1 MSPVEFCLKR
11 PVSVMVG
18 VIMVLMF
25 GILGLT
31 SLPIQLTPDV
41 SLPELTIRTNWP
53 GSTAY
58 EIEREIIEPQ
68 EDVLKGLR
76 YLVKME
82 SESVNNQGRIIL
94 TFSLDA
100 KLEDI
105 MLRTSNKLNEVSKYP
120 ENVENPI
127 ITASGANAS
136 PVIWT
141 IFKTLP
147 ENKRN
152 INTYRTYFDDH
163 ISQSLERVAG
173 VAELYIVGGTEDELQ
188 VMTDPY
194 ALAAQGLTLS
204 RVTERLR
211 GENVNISGGDIS
223 TEKRKYL
230 VRTLGEYREPADIT
244 KVILRSEDDRVVT
257 VGDVAEV
264 KLGYKKLEAAIFHNG
279 QKAIAV
285 GIKKEAGANVL
296 EMTRRVRQ
304 EVDRLNDGI
313 LKENGL
319 FLDWVYDQTPYIDS
333 AIGLVKQ
340 NIWIGGALAII
351 VLLIFLRSLSATL
364 VVAAAI
370 PVSVIGTFLF
380 LLLGH
385 RNLNVISLAGM
396 SFAVGMVV
404 DNAIVVMENIDRHRK
419 MGKEPYL
426 AARDGCAEVWGAVLA
441 STITTLAVFLPV
453 IFIKEEAG
461 QLFKDL
467 AIAICG
473 SIALSLVVSVTFI
486 PTLSKLLFSFRERKK
501 RPQKSN
507 SSTGPEPQRKSRK
520 DPLNSF
526 GGFFVKSISGLVGWF
541 TQRWYRRL
549 SVVTLLGGGA
559 LLIAWLLWP
568 KMEYLPMGNRNLIL
582 SILIPP
588 PGYSDAE
595 RAAVGTEIGR
605 QLKPYM
611 EKEIDG
617 VDRVKT
623 YFYVGRGQMLFVG
636 AKSADPERV
645 RSIIPP
651 MQKIIASIPGMY
663 GITMQRGIFE
673 KGLGKGRTIEVD
685 ISGPELGRLTTAGG
699 ALFGMIRKTLPGTQ
713 IRPVPSLELTSP
725 EVTILPRRDR
735 SAALGVDARELGL
748 MVDVFLDG
756 RKIDDFK
763 APGRNQIDLTL
774 MGRKDTITSPDQIID
789 LPMVTADGRQVPLST
804 LATFVETSGPTQIN
818 HLERQRN
825 ITLQVTPPESVPLE
839 EAMDI
844 LSGKLLPQLKNMG
857 LSGNGVEI
865 SLSGTADKLTQTRLA
880 LQKNFI
886 LALIITFLLMAALF
900 ESFFYPLIIMVSVPP
915 AAAGGF
921 IGLALVNRFIAPQAL
936 DILTMLGFIILIGLV
951 VNNAILIVHQT
962 LNFKRAGMAAKE
974 ALKASVESRIRPI
987 FMSSLTSVLGML
999 PLVLFPG
1006 AGSELYRGLGSVVL
1020 GGLALSTVFTIFMV
1034 PALLS
1039 FFIKDEKRE
1048 QSSVVSGQSSVEGA
1062 SGVKK
1067 L

>member
-41 SLPELTIRTNWP
+41 SLPELTIRTTWP
-53 GSTAY
+53 GATAY

-76 YLVKME
+76 YLTKME

-120 ENVENPI
+120 ENVEKPI

-147 ENKRN
+147 ENQRD

-163 ISQSLERVAG
+163 VSQLLERVPG

-194 ALAAQGLTLS
+194 TLAAQGLTLS
-204 RVTERLR
+204 LVTERLR
-211 GENVNISGGDIS
+211 GENVNISGGDVS

-230 VRTLGEYREPADIT
+230 VRTLGEYRNPADVT

-296 EMTRRVRQ
+296 EMTRRVRLQ
-304 EVDRLNDGI
+304 VNQLNDGI
-313 LKENGL
+313 LKNNGL

-340 NIWIGGALAII
+340 NIWIGGTLAII

-419 MGKEPYL
+419 MGKAPFD
-426 AARDGCAEVWGAVLA
+426 AARDGCTEVWGAVLA

-486 PTLSKLLFSFRERKK
+486 PTLSKLLFGLRERKK
-501 RPQKSN
+501 RPQK
-507 SSTGPEPQRKSRK
+507 TKSIQNR
-520 DPLNSF
+520 DPLNAF
-526 GGFFVKSISGLVGWF
+526 GRIFTSSISSLVDWF

-559 LLIAWLLWP
+559 LLVAWMLWP

-605 QLKPYM
+605 QLKPHM

-685 ISGPELGRLTTAGG
+685 ISGPELSRLTTAGG
-699 ALFGMIRKTLPGTQ
+699 ALFGMIRKTMPGTQ

-774 MGRKDTITSPDQIID
+774 MGRDGSITSPDQIID
-789 LPMVTADGRQVPLST
+789 LPMVTSDGRQVPLSS

-818 HLERQRN
+818 HLERRRN
-825 ITLQVTPPESVPLE
+825 ITLQVTPPETVPLE

-844 LSGKLLPQLKNMG
+844 LSQKLLPQLKKMG
-857 LSGNGVEI
+857 LAGNGVEI

-880 LQKNFI
+880 LQRNFI
-886 LALIITFLLMAALF
+886 LALIITYLLMAALF

-936 DILTMLGFIILIGLV
+936 DILTMLGFIILIGVV

-987 FMSSLTSVLGML
+987 FMSSLTSILGML

-1034 PALLS
+1034 PALLA
-1039 FFIKDEKRE
+1039 FFIKD
-1048 QSSVVSGQSSVEGA
+1048 
-1062 SGVKK
+1062 
-1067 L
+1067 

>member
-41 SLPELTIRTNWP
+41 SLPELTIKTNWP

-76 YLVKME
+76 HLTKME

-120 ENVENPI
+120 ENVEKPI

-163 ISQSLERVAG
+163 ISQALERVPG

-194 ALAAQGLTLS
+194 ALAAQNLTLS

-211 GENVNISGGDIS
+211 SENVNISGGDLS

-230 VRTLGEYREPADIT
+230 IRTLGEYRKPADIS
-244 KVILRSEDDRVVT
+244 KVILRSENDRVVT

-296 EMTRRVRQ
+296 EMTRRVHQ
-304 EVDRLNDGI
+304 EVDRLNADI
-313 LKENGL
+313 LKEKGL

-419 MGKEPYL
+419 MGKDPYL

-486 PTLSKLLFSFRERKK
+486 PTLSKLLFSFRERNK
-501 RPQKSN
+501 RPLN
-507 SSTGPEPQRKSRK
+507 STSGPKPQAKIRK

-526 GGFFVKSISGLVGWF
+526 GSFFVQSISNLVGWF
-541 TQRWYRRL
+541 TQRWYRRI

-559 LLIAWLLWP
+559 LLVAWLLWP

-595 RAAVGTEIGR
+595 REAVGTEIGR

-617 VDRVKT
+617 ADRVST

-636 AKSADPERV
+636 AKSANPERV

-651 MQKIIASIPGMY
+651 LQKIIASIPGMY

-673 KGLGKGRTIEVD
+673 SGLGKGRTIEVD
-685 ISGPELGRLTTAGG
+685 ISGPQLSRLVTAGG
-699 ALFGMIRKTLPGTQ
+699 ALFGMTRKALPGTQ

-735 SAALGVDARELGL
+735 SAALGIDARELGL

-774 MGRKDTITSPDQIID
+774 MGQKDTITSPDQIID
-789 LPMVTADGRQVPLST
+789 LPMVTGDGRQIPLST
-804 LATFVETSGPTQIN
+804 LATLVETSGPTQIN
-818 HLERQRN
+818 HLERRRN
-825 ITLQVTPPESVPLE
+825 ITLQVTPPENVPLE
-839 EAMDI
+839 EAMEI
-844 LSGKLLPQLKNMG
+844 LASKLLPQLKKMG
-857 LSGNGVEI
+857 LSGKDVEI

-880 LQKNFI
+880 LQHNFI
-886 LALIITFLLMAALF
+886 LALIITYLLMAALF

-962 LNFKRAGMAAKE
+962 LNFKRDGMAARE

-1039 FFIKDEKRE
+1039 FFIKD
-1048 QSSVVSGQSSVEGA
+1048 
-1062 SGVKK
+1062 
-1067 L
+1067 

>member
-1 MSPVEFCLKR
+1 MNPVEFCLKR
-11 PVSVMVG
+11 PVSVTVG
-18 VIMVLMF
+18 VILVLMF
-25 GILGLT
+25 GMLGLT

-41 SLPELTIRTNWP
+41 ALPELTISTNWP
-53 GSTAY
+53 GATAY

-76 YLVKME
+76 YLIKME
-82 SESVNNQGRIIL
+82 SESVNDQGRIIL

-105 MLRTSNKLNEVSKYP
+105 MLRTSNKLNEVNKYP
-120 ENVENPI
+120 ENVEKPV

-147 ENKRN
+147 GNQRN

-163 ISQSLERVAG
+163 ISQSLERVPG
-173 VAELYIVGGTEDELQ
+173 VAELYIVGGTEDEMQ

-194 ALAAQGLTLS
+194 TLAAQNLS
-204 RVTERLR
+204 LSLITERLR

-230 VRTLGEYREPADIT
+230 VRTMGEYRSPADIN
-244 KVILRSEDDRVVT
+244 KVILRSENDRVVS

-264 KLGYKKLEAAIFHNG
+264 KLGYKKINAAIFHNG
-279 QKAIAV
+279 EKAIAV

-296 EMTRRVRQ
+296 EMTRRVHQ
-304 EVDRLNDGI
+304 EVDRLNQGI
-313 LKENGL
+313 LKDNGL
-319 FLDWVYDQTPYIDS
+319 FLDWIYDQTPYIDS

-380 LLLGH
+380 LLMGH

-419 MGKEPYL
+419 MGKDPYL
-426 AARDGCAEVWGAVLA
+426 AARDGSAEVWGAVLA

-453 IFIKEEAG
+453 VFIKEEAG

-473 SIALSLVVSVTFI
+473 SIALSLVVSITFI
-486 PTLSKLLFSFRERKK
+486 PTLSQILFNLREKRKRGRTPK
-501 RPQKSN
+501 PTRH
-507 SSTGPEPQRKSRK
+507 
-520 DPLNSF
+520 DPLNAF
-526 GGFFVKSISGLVGWF
+526 GSLFTSSTSALVGWVAL
-541 TQRWYRRL
+541 RWYRRIA
-549 SVVTLLGGGA
+549 VVGLLGGGA
-559 LLIAWLLWP
+559 LLVAWLLWP
-568 KMEYLPMGNRNLIL
+568 KMEYLPLGNRNLIL
-582 SILIPP
+582 SILVPP

-595 RAAVGTEIGR
+595 REAVGNEIGR

-617 VDRVKT
+617 ADRVSD
-623 YFYVGRGQMLFVG
+623 YFYIGRGQMLFVG
-636 AKSADPERV
+636 AKSVHPERV

-651 MQKIIASIPGMY
+651 LQKIIASIPGMY
-663 GITMQRGIFE
+663 GVTMQRGIFE
-673 KGLGKGRTIEVD
+673 QGLGKGRTIEVD
-685 ISGPELGRLTTAGG
+685 ISGPELTHLVKAGG
-699 ALFGMIRKTLPGTQ
+699 ALFGMIRQALPGTQ

-725 EVTILPRRDR
+725 EVTIIPRRDR

-774 MGRKDTITSPDQIID
+774 MGRTEAITSPDQIIN
-789 LPMVTADGRQVPLST
+789 LPMVTNNGTQVPLAS
-804 LATFVETSGPTQIN
+804 LASLTESSGPTQIN
-818 HLERQRN
+818 HLERRRD
-825 ITLQVTPPESVPLE
+825 ITLQVTPPEDVPLE

-844 LSGKLLPQLKNMG
+844 LATKLLPQLKKMG

-865 SLSGTADKLTQTRLA
+865 SMSGTADKLTQTRLA
-880 LQKNFI
+880 LQNNFI
-886 LALIITFLLMAALF
+886 IALIITYLLMAALF

-921 IGLALVNRFIAPQAL
+921 IGLALVNRFIAPQPL

-962 LNFKRAGMAAKE
+962 LNFKKDGLPARE

-1006 AGSELYRGLGSVVL
+1006 AGAELYRGLGSVVL

-1039 FFIKDEKRE
+1039 FFIKD
-1048 QSSVVSGQSSVEGA
+1048 
-1062 SGVKK
+1062 
-1067 L
+1067 

>member
-1 MSPVEFCLKR
+1 MSPVELCLKR

-53 GSTAY
+53 GATAY

-68 EDVLKGLR
+68 EEVLKGLR
-76 YLVKME
+76 YLTKME

-120 ENVENPI
+120 ENIEKPI
-127 ITASGANAS
+127 ITASGANTS

-141 IFKTLP
+141 ILKTLP
-147 ENKRN
+147 ENQRD
-152 INTYRTYFDDH
+152 INTYRSFFNDH
-163 ISQSLERVAG
+163 ISQRLERVPG
-173 VAELYIVGGTEDELQ
+173 VSELFDGGGTEDELQ
-188 VMTDPY
+188 VIIDPY

-204 RVTERLR
+204 RVIDRLR
-211 GENVNISGGDIS
+211 GENVNISGGDVS

-230 VRTLGEYREPADIT
+230 VRTLGEYREPADVA

-264 KLGYKKLEAAIFHNG
+264 KLGYKKIKAAIFHNG

-296 EMTRRVRQ
+296 DMTNRVRL
-304 EVDRLNDGI
+304 EVDRLNDDI

-419 MGKEPYL
+419 MGKDPFN
-426 AARDGCAEVWGAVLA
+426 AARDGCSEVWGAVLA

-486 PTLSKLLFSFRERKK
+486 PTLSKLLFGLREKK
-501 RPQKSN
+501 RRSQSAKS
-507 SSTGPEPQRKSRK
+507 SSPHGVRRG
-520 DPLNSF
+520 PLNAFGSF
-526 GGFFVKSISGLVGWF
+526 LAGSLSNLISWF
-541 TQRWYRRL
+541 TERWYRRL
-549 SVVTLLGGGA
+549 SVITLLGGGA
-559 LLIAWLLWP
+559 LLAAWLLWP

-588 PGYSDAE
+588 PGYSDTE

-617 VDRVKT
+617 ADRVST
-623 YFYVGRGQMLFVG
+623 YFYVGFNQMLFVG
-636 AKSADPERV
+636 AKSADPKRV

-651 MQKIIASIPGMY
+651 LQKIIASIPGMF
-663 GITMQRGIFE
+663 GITLQRGLFE

-685 ISGPELGRLTTAGG
+685 ISGPELSRLATTGG
-699 ALFGMIRKTLPGTQ
+699 ALFGMIQKNLPGTQ

-774 MGRKDTITSPDQIID
+774 MGREGLITTPDQIID
-789 LPMVTADGRQVPLST
+789 LPTVTGDGRQVPLSS
-804 LATFVETSGPTQIN
+804 LATFFETSGPTQIN

-825 ITLQVTPPESVPLE
+825 ITLQVTPPETVPLE

-844 LSGKLLPQLKNMG
+844 LSKQLLPQLKKMG

-886 LALIITFLLMAALF
+886 LALIITYLLMAALF

-936 DILTMLGFIILIGLV
+936 DILTMLGFIILIGVV

-962 LNFKRAGMAAKE
+962 LNFKNAGMAAKE
-974 ALKASVESRIRPI
+974 ALKASVDSRIRPI

-999 PLVLFPG
+999 PLVLFSG

-1020 GGLALSTVFTIFMV
+1020 GGLALSTIFTIFMV
-1034 PALLS
+1034 PALLA
-1039 FFIKDEKRE
+1039 FFIRD
-1048 QSSVVSGQSSVEGA
+1048 
-1062 SGVKK
+1062 
-1067 L
+1067 

>member
-1 MSPVEFCLKR
+1 MSPVELCLKR

-53 GSTAY
+53 GATAY

-68 EDVLKGLR
+68 EEVLKGLR
-76 YLVKME
+76 YLTKME

-120 ENVENPI
+120 ENIEKPI
-127 ITASGANAS
+127 ITASGANTS

-141 IFKTLP
+141 ILKTLP
-147 ENKRN
+147 ENQRD
-152 INTYRTYFDDH
+152 INTYRSFFNDH
-163 ISQSLERVAG
+163 ISQRLERVPG
-173 VAELYIVGGTEDELQ
+173 VSELFDGGGTEDELQ
-188 VMTDPY
+188 VIIDPY

-204 RVTERLR
+204 RVIDRLR
-211 GENVNISGGDIS
+211 GENVNISGGDVS

-230 VRTLGEYREPADIT
+230 VRTLGEYREPADVA
-244 KVILRSEDDRVVT
+244 KVILRSENDRVVT

-264 KLGYKKLEAAIFHNG
+264 KLGYKKIKAAIFHNG

-285 GIKKEAGANVL
+285 GIKKETGANVL
-296 EMTRRVRQ
+296 EMTRRVRL

-313 LKENGL
+313 LKKNGL
-319 FLDWVYDQTPYIDS
+319 YLDWVYDQTPYIDS

-340 NIWIGGALAII
+340 NIWLGGALAII

-419 MGKEPYL
+419 MGKDPFL
-426 AARDGCAEVWGAVLA
+426 AARDGCSEVWGAVLA

-486 PTLSKLLFSFRERKK
+486 PTLSKLLFSLRERQK
-501 RPQKSN
+501 RQQKSILK
-507 SSTGPEPQRKSRK
+507 TDDWPLKTEPKALRR
-520 DPLNSF
+520 DPLKTF
-526 GGFFVKSISGLVGWF
+526 GGFLAKSLSSLISWF
-541 TQRWYRRL
+541 TERWYRRL
-549 SVVTLLGGGA
+549 SVVTLLCGGA
-559 LLIAWLLWP
+559 LLAAWLLWP

-588 PGYSDAE
+588 PGYSDSE

-611 EKEIDG
+611 EKEIGDA
-617 VDRVKT
+617 DRVKT
-623 YFYVGRGQMLFVG
+623 YFYVGFNQMLFVG
-636 AKSADPERV
+636 AKSADPKRV

-651 MQKIIASIPGMY
+651 LQKIIASIPGMF
-663 GITMQRGIFE
+663 GITLQRGLFE

-685 ISGPELGRLTTAGG
+685 ISGPDLNHLATTGG
-699 ALFGMIRKTLPGTQ
+699 ALFGMILKKLPGTQ

-774 MGRKDTITSPDQIID
+774 MSREGTITTPDQIID
-789 LPMVTADGRQVPLST
+789 LPTVTRDGRQVPLSS
-804 LATFVETSGPTQIN
+804 LATFIETSGPTQIN

-844 LSGKLLPQLKNMG
+844 LSKELLPQLEKMG
-857 LSGNGVEI
+857 LTGNGIEI

-886 LALIITFLLMAALF
+886 LALIITYLLMAALF

-936 DILTMLGFIILIGLV
+936 DILTMLGFIILIGVV

-962 LNFKRAGMAAKE
+962 LNFKNAGLGAKE

-999 PLVLFPG
+999 PLVLFSG

-1020 GGLALSTVFTIFMV
+1020 GGLALSTIFTIFMV
-1034 PALLS
+1034 PALLA
-1039 FFIKDEKRE
+1039 FFIQDEKC
-1048 QSSVVSGQSSVEGA
+1048 QQ
-1062 SGVKK
+1062 
-1067 L
+1067 

>member
-1 MSPVEFCLKR
+1 MIPVEICLKR

-18 VIMVLMF
+18 IIMVLMF

-41 SLPELTIRTNWP
+41 SLPELTIKTTWP
-53 GSTAY
+53 GATAY

-76 YLVKME
+76 YLTKME
-82 SESVNNQGRIIL
+82 SENVNNQGRIIL

-100 KLEDI
+100 KLENI
-105 MLRTSNKLNEVSKYP
+105 MLRTSNKLNEVNKYP
-120 ENVENPI
+120 ENVEKPI
-127 ITASGANAS
+127 ITASGANTS

-147 ENKRN
+147 ENQRD

-163 ISQSLERVAG
+163 VSQLLERVPG

-194 ALAAQGLTLS
+194 TLAAQGLTLS
-204 RVTERLR
+204 RVIERLR
-211 GENVNISGGDIS
+211 GENVNISGGDVS

-230 VRTLGEYREPADIT
+230 VRTLGEYRNPSDVT
-244 KVILRSEDDRVVT
+244 KVILRSENDRVVT

-264 KLGYKKLEAAIFHNG
+264 RLGYKKLEAAIFHNG

-304 EVDRLNDGI
+304 QVDQLNDGI
-313 LKENGL
+313 LKKNGL
-319 FLDWVYDQTPYIDS
+319 ILDWVYDQTPYIDS

-419 MGKEPYL
+419 MGKDPFL

-486 PTLSKLLFSFRERKK
+486 PTLSKLLFDLRERTK
-501 RPQKSN
+501 RPQKI
-507 SSTGPEPQRKSRK
+507 KSIQNH
-520 DPLNSF
+520 DPLNTF
-526 GGFFVKSISGLVGWF
+526 GGVFKSSISSLISWF
-541 TQRWYRRL
+541 TERWYRRL

-559 LLIAWLLWP
+559 LLVAWMLWP

-617 VDRVKT
+617 IDRVKT
-623 YFYVGRGQMLFVG
+623 YFYVGRGQMLLVG
-636 AKSADPERV
+636 AKSVNPERV

-651 MQKIIASIPGMY
+651 LQKIIASIPGMY

-685 ISGPELGRLTTAGG
+685 ISGPELSRLTTAGG
-699 ALFGMIRKTLPGTQ
+699 ALFGMIRRTMPNTQ

-735 SAALGVDARELGL
+735 SAALGVNARELGL

-774 MGRKDTITSPDQIID
+774 MGRDGSITSPDQIID
-789 LPMVTADGRQVPLST
+789 LPMVTSNGRQVPLSS

-818 HLERQRN
+818 HLERRRN
-825 ITLQVTPPESVPLE
+825 ITLQVTPPETLPLE
-839 EAMDI
+839 EAMEI
-844 LSGKLLPQLKNMG
+844 LSQKLLPQLKKMG

-865 SLSGTADKLTQTRLA
+865 SLSGTADKLTQTRRA
-880 LQKNFI
+880 LQRNFI
-886 LALIITFLLMAALF
+886 LALIITYLLMAALF

-936 DILTMLGFIILIGLV
+936 DILTMLGFIILIGVV

-962 LNFKRAGMAAKE
+962 LNFKRNGMAAKE

-1034 PALLS
+1034 PALLA
-1039 FFIKDEKRE
+1039 FFIRD
-1048 QSSVVSGQSSVEGA
+1048 
-1062 SGVKK
+1062 
-1067 L
+1067 

>member
-1 MSPVEFCLKR
+1 MSFIELCLKR
-11 PVSVMVG
+11 PVTVMVG
-18 VIMVLMF
+18 VIMVIMF

-41 SLPELTIRTNWP
+41 SLPELTIRTVWP
-53 GSTAY
+53 GATAY
-58 EIEREIIEPQ
+58 EIEREVIESQ

-76 YLVKME
+76 YLVKLE
-82 SESVNNQGRIIL
+82 SESVNNTGRIIL

-100 KLEDI
+100 DLEDI
-105 MLRTSNKLNEVSKYP
+105 MLRTSNKLNEVSSYP
-120 ENVENPI
+120 ENVEKPI

-141 IFKTLP
+141 MFKTLP
-147 ENKRN
+147 GNSRD
-152 INTYRTYFDDH
+152 INTYLTYFDDH
-163 ISQSLERVAG
+163 ISQRLERVPG
-173 VAELYIVGGTEDELQ
+173 VAELYIAGGTEDELQ
-188 VMTDPY
+188 VITDPY
-194 ALAAQGLTLS
+194 ALAAKGLSISHLS
-204 RVTERLR
+204 NRLR
-211 GENVNISGGDIS
+211 GENVNISGGDVS
-223 TEKRKYL
+223 TKKRKYL
-230 VRTLGEYREPADIT
+230 VRTLGEYQKPADIS
-244 KVILRSEDDRVVT
+244 KVILTSEDDRMIS
-257 VGDVAEV
+257 VGDIAEIRF
-264 KLGYKKLEAAIFHNG
+264 GYKKANAAIFHNG
-279 QKAIAV
+279 QTAIAV

-296 EMTRRVRQ
+296 KMTRLVRKV
-304 EVDRLNDGI
+304 VDQLNHDT
-313 LKENGL
+313 LKKDGL

-351 VLLIFLRSLSATL
+351 VLLVFLRSLSATL

-370 PVSVIGTFLF
+370 PISVIGTFLF

-396 SFAVGMVV
+396 SFAVGLVV

-419 MGKEPYL
+419 MGKTPFL
-426 AARDGCAEVWGAVLA
+426 ASLDGCQEVWGAVLA
-441 STITTLAVFLPV
+441 STITTMAVFLPI

-473 SIALSLVVSVTFI
+473 SIALSLIVSVTFI
-486 PTLSKLLFSFRERKK
+486 PTFSNILFSYRE
-501 RPQKSN
+501 
-507 SSTGPEPQRKSRK
+507 KSRAK
-520 DPLNSF
+520 KEKLSTPTPASNKPASDPLNRF
-526 GGFFVKSISGLVGWF
+526 GSTLTKAIATMIEWF
-541 TQRWYRRL
+541 TERWYRRL
-549 SVVTLLGGGA
+549 SVVIVLGGGA
-559 LLIAWLLWP
+559 LIVAALLFP
-568 KMEYLPMGNRNLIL
+568 KMEYLPTGNRNLIL

-588 PGYSDAE
+588 PGYSDVE
-595 RAAVGTEIGR
+595 RGAVGHEIGR

-617 VDRVKT
+617 ADKVST
-623 YFYVGRGQMLFVG
+623 YFYVGRGQMLFIG
-636 AKSADPERV
+636 TKAANPERA

-651 MQKIIASIPGMY
+651 LQKIIASIPGMF
-663 GITMQRGIFE
+663 GITLQRGIFE

-685 ISGPELGRLTTAGG
+685 ISGPNLSRLTEAGR
-699 ALFGMIRKTLPGTQ
+699 ALFGMISGAIPGTQ

-725 EVTILPRRDR
+725 EVTITPRRDR
-735 SAALGVDARELGL
+735 SAALEVDARELGL

-756 RKIDDFK
+756 RKIDNFK
-763 APGRNQIDLTL
+763 APGRKQIDLIL
-774 MGRKDTITSPDQIID
+774 MGEKDLIVTPDQIIN
-789 LPMVTADGRQVPLST
+789 LPMVTKSGQVIPISS
-804 LATFVETSGPTQIN
+804 LANLIETSGPTQIN

-825 ITLQVTPPESVPLE
+825 VTLQVTPPQSVPLE

-844 LSGKLLPQLKNMG
+844 LSQKLLPQLEKIG

-865 SLSGTADKLTQTRLA
+865 SLSGTADKLTQTRIA
-880 LQKNFI
+880 LQRNFI
-886 LALIITFLLMAALF
+886 LALIITYLLMAALF
-900 ESFFYPLIIMVSVPP
+900 ESFFYPLIIMFSVPP

-921 IGLALVNRFIAPQAL
+921 IGLALVNQFVAPQAL
-936 DILTMLGFIILIGLV
+936 DILTMLGFIILIGVV

-962 LNFKRAGMAAKE
+962 LNFKNSGMTAKA

-999 PLVLFPG
+999 PLVLFTG

-1020 GGLALSTVFTIFMV
+1020 GGLALSTVFTLFMV

-1039 FFIKDEKRE
+1039 FFIRD
-1048 QSSVVSGQSSVEGA
+1048 
-1062 SGVKK
+1062 
-1067 L
+1067 

>member
-1 MSPVEFCLKR
+1 MTTPVELCLKR

-18 VIMVLMF
+18 VILVIMF

-41 SLPELTIRTNWP
+41 SLPELTIKTTWP
-53 GSTAY
+53 GATAY

-68 EDVLKGLR
+68 EEVLKGLR
-76 YLVKME
+76 YLTKLE

-94 TFSLDA
+94 TFSLEA
-100 KLEDI
+100 ELEDI

-120 ENVENPI
+120 ENVEKPI

-147 ENKRN
+147 ENQRD

-163 ISQSLERVAG
+163 VSQLLERVAG
-173 VAELYIVGGTEDELQ
+173 VAELYIVGGTEEELQ
-188 VMTDPY
+188 VKTDPHI
-194 ALAAQGLTLS
+194 LAAQNLTLS
-204 RVTERLR
+204 RVIDRLR
-211 GENVNISGGDIS
+211 GENVNISGGDVS

-230 VRTLGEYREPADIT
+230 IRTLGEYRNPADVA

-264 KLGYKKLEAAIFHNG
+264 ELGYKKLEAAIFHNG
-279 QKAIAV
+279 QDAIAV
-285 GIKKEAGANVL
+285 GIKKEAGTNVL
-296 EMTRRVRQ
+296 EMTRRVRLV
-304 EVDRLNDGI
+304 VDELNQGM
-313 LKENGL
+313 LKKNGL

-333 AIGLVKQ
+333 AIDLVKQ
-340 NIWIGGALAII
+340 NIWLGGTLAII

-370 PVSVIGTFLF
+370 PISVIGTFLF

-419 MGKEPYL
+419 MGKDPFL
-426 AARDGCAEVWGAVLA
+426 ATRDGTSEVWGAVLA

-486 PTLSKLLFSFRERKK
+486 PTLSKILFSLKEKRRARKALERQPESTFRRH
-501 RPQKSN
+501 RDS
-507 SSTGPEPQRKSRK
+507 
-520 DPLNSF
+520 LNDF
-526 GGFFVKSISGLVGWF
+526 GGFFVRSISNQVGWF
-541 TQRWYRRL
+541 TQRWYRQL

-559 LLIAWLLWP
+559 LLAAWLLWP

-595 RAAVGTEIGR
+595 REAVGTEVGR

-611 EKEIDG
+611 EKAIDG
-617 VDRVKT
+617 VDRIKT
-623 YFYVGRGQMLFVG
+623 YFYIGRGQMLFVG
-636 AKSADPERV
+636 AKSADPERA

-651 MQKIIASIPGMY
+651 MQKIIASVPGMY

-685 ISGPELGRLTTAGG
+685 ISGPHLNRLTAAGG
-699 ALFGMIRKTLPGTQ
+699 TLFGMIRKTLPGTQ

-725 EVTILPRRDR
+725 EVTIIPRRGR

-774 MGRKDTITSPDQIID
+774 MGRDDSVTTPDQIIN
-789 LPMVTADGRQVPLST
+789 LPMVTKDGRQVPLSS
-804 LATFVETSGPTQIN
+804 LANLIETSGPTQIN
-818 HLERQRN
+818 HLERRRN
-825 ITLQVTPPESVPLE
+825 ITLQVTPPENVPLE
-839 EAMDI
+839 EAMEI
-844 LSGKLLPQLKNMG
+844 LSQQLLPKLEKMG
-857 LSGNGVEI
+857 LTGNGVEI
-865 SLSGTADKLTQTRLA
+865 SLSGTADKLTQTRHA
-880 LQKNFI
+880 LQRNFI
-886 LALIITFLLMAALF
+886 LALIITYLLMAALF

-936 DILTMLGFIILIGLV
+936 DILTMLGFIILIGVV

-962 LNFKRAGMAAKE
+962 LNFKKAGMAAKE
-974 ALKASVESRIRPI
+974 ALRASVESRIRPI

-999 PLVLFPG
+999 PLVLFSG

-1034 PALLS
+1034 PALLA
-1039 FFIKDEKRE
+1039 FFIRD
-1048 QSSVVSGQSSVEGA
+1048 
-1062 SGVKK
+1062 
-1067 L
+1067 

>member
-41 SLPELTIRTNWP
+41 SLPELTIRTTWP
-53 GSTAY
+53 GATAY

-76 YLVKME
+76 YLTKME

-120 ENVENPI
+120 ENVEKPI

-147 ENKRN
+147 ENQRD

-163 ISQSLERVAG
+163 VSQLLERVPG

-194 ALAAQGLTLS
+194 TLAAQGLTLS
-204 RVTERLR
+204 LVTERLR
-211 GENVNISGGDIS
+211 GENVNISGGDVS

-230 VRTLGEYREPADIT
+230 VRTLGEYRNPADVT

-296 EMTRRVRQ
+296 EMTRRVRLQ
-304 EVDRLNDGI
+304 VNQLNDGI
-313 LKENGL
+313 LKNNGL

-419 MGKEPYL
+419 MGKAPFD
-426 AARDGCAEVWGAVLA
+426 AARDGCTEVWGAVLA

-486 PTLSKLLFSFRERKK
+486 PTLSKLLFGLRERKK
-501 RPQKSN
+501 RPQK
-507 SSTGPEPQRKSRK
+507 TKSIQNR
-520 DPLNSF
+520 DPLNAF
-526 GGFFVKSISGLVGWF
+526 GRIFTSSISSLVDWF

-559 LLIAWLLWP
+559 LLVAWMLWP

-605 QLKPYM
+605 QLKPHM

-685 ISGPELGRLTTAGG
+685 ISGPELSRLTTAGG
-699 ALFGMIRKTLPGTQ
+699 ALFGMIRKTMPGTQ

-774 MGRKDTITSPDQIID
+774 MGRNGSITSPDQIID
-789 LPMVTADGRQVPLST
+789 LPMVTSDGRQVPLSS

-818 HLERQRN
+818 HLERRRN
-825 ITLQVTPPESVPLE
+825 ITLQVTPPETVPLE

-844 LSGKLLPQLKNMG
+844 LSQKLLPQLKKMG
-857 LSGNGVEI
+857 LAGNGVEI

-880 LQKNFI
+880 LQRNFI
-886 LALIITFLLMAALF
+886 LALIITYLLMAALF

-936 DILTMLGFIILIGLV
+936 DILTMLGFIILIGVV

-987 FMSSLTSVLGML
+987 FMSSLTSILGML

-1034 PALLS
+1034 PALLA
-1039 FFIKDEKRE
+1039 FFIKD
-1048 QSSVVSGQSSVEGA
+1048 
-1062 SGVKK
+1062 
-1067 L
+1067 

>member
-1 MSPVEFCLKR
+1 MIPVEICLKR

-18 VIMVLMF
+18 IIMVLMF

-41 SLPELTIRTNWP
+41 SLPELTIKTTWP
-53 GSTAY
+53 GATAY

-76 YLVKME
+76 YLTKME
-82 SESVNNQGRIIL
+82 SENVNNQGRIIL

-100 KLEDI
+100 KLENI
-105 MLRTSNKLNEVSKYP
+105 MLRTSNKLNEVNKYP
-120 ENVENPI
+120 ENVEKPI
-127 ITASGANAS
+127 ITASGANTS

-147 ENKRN
+147 ENQRD

-163 ISQSLERVAG
+163 VSQLLERVPG

-194 ALAAQGLTLS
+194 TLAAQGLTLS
-204 RVTERLR
+204 RVIERLR
-211 GENVNISGGDIS
+211 GENVNISGGDVS

-230 VRTLGEYREPADIT
+230 VRTLGEYRNPSDVT
-244 KVILRSEDDRVVT
+244 KVILRSENDRVVT

-264 KLGYKKLEAAIFHNG
+264 RLGYKKLEAAIFHNG

-304 EVDRLNDGI
+304 QVDQLNDGI
-313 LKENGL
+313 LKKNGL
-319 FLDWVYDQTPYIDS
+319 ILDWVYDQTPYIDS

-419 MGKEPYL
+419 MGKDSFL

-486 PTLSKLLFSFRERKK
+486 PTLSKLLFDLRERTK
-501 RPQKSN
+501 RPQKI
-507 SSTGPEPQRKSRK
+507 KSLQNH
-520 DPLNSF
+520 DPLNTF
-526 GGFFVKSISGLVGWF
+526 GGVFKSSISSLISWF
-541 TQRWYRRL
+541 TERWYRRL

-559 LLIAWLLWP
+559 LLVAWMLWP

-617 VDRVKT
+617 IDRVKT
-623 YFYVGRGQMLFVG
+623 YFYVGRGQMLLVG
-636 AKSADPERV
+636 AKSVNPERV

-651 MQKIIASIPGMY
+651 LQKIIASIPGMY

-673 KGLGKGRTIEVD
+673 KGLGKERTIEVD
-685 ISGPELGRLTTAGG
+685 ISGPELSRLTTAGG
-699 ALFGMIRKTLPGTQ
+699 ALFGMIRRTMPNTQ

-735 SAALGVDARELGL
+735 SAALGVNARELGL

-774 MGRKDTITSPDQIID
+774 MGRDGSITSPDQIID
-789 LPMVTADGRQVPLST
+789 LPMVTSNGRQVPLSS

-818 HLERQRN
+818 HLERRRN
-825 ITLQVTPPESVPLE
+825 ITLQVTPPETLPLE
-839 EAMDI
+839 EAMEI
-844 LSGKLLPQLKNMG
+844 LSQKLLPQLKKMG

-865 SLSGTADKLTQTRLA
+865 SLSGTADKLTQTRRA
-880 LQKNFI
+880 LQRNFI
-886 LALIITFLLMAALF
+886 LALIITYLLMAALF

-936 DILTMLGFIILIGLV
+936 DILTMLGFIILIGVV

-962 LNFKRAGMAAKE
+962 LNFKRNGMAAKE

-1034 PALLS
+1034 PALLA
-1039 FFIKDEKRE
+1039 FFIRD
-1048 QSSVVSGQSSVEGA
+1048 
-1062 SGVKK
+1062 
-1067 L
+1067 

>member
-1 MSPVEFCLKR
+1 
-11 PVSVMVG
+11 MVG

-41 SLPELTIRTNWP
+41 SLPELTIKTNWP
-53 GSTAY
+53 GATAY
-58 EIEREIIEPQ
+58 EIEREIIEAQ

-76 YLVKME
+76 YLTKME

-94 TFSLDA
+94 TFSLEA

-120 ENVENPI
+120 ENVEKPI
-127 ITASGANAS
+127 ITASGANDS

-147 ENKRN
+147 ENPRS
-152 INTYRTYFDDH
+152 INTYRSYFDDH

-211 GENVNISGGDIS
+211 GENVNISGGDVS

-230 VRTLGEYREPADIT
+230 IRTLGEYRNPGDIE
-244 KVILRSEDDRVVT
+244 KVILRSEFDRVVT
-257 VGDVAEV
+257 VGDVADV

-285 GIKKEAGANVL
+285 GIKKEAGTNVL
-296 EMTRRVRQ
+296 EMTRRVRLI
-304 EVDRLNDGI
+304 VDQLNDGM

-340 NIWIGGALAII
+340 NIWLGGALAII
-351 VLLIFLRSLSATL
+351 VLLLFLRSLSATL

-380 LLLGH
+380 LLMGH

-426 AARDGCAEVWGAVLA
+426 AARDGCSEVWGAVLA

-501 RPQKSN
+501 RSLNPAANPK
-507 SSTGPEPQRKSRK
+507 PQRKIRQ
-520 DPLNSF
+520 DPLKSF
-526 GGFFVKSISGLVGWF
+526 GGFFVKSISNLVGWF
-541 TQRWYRRL
+541 TKRWYRRL

-559 LLIAWLLWP
+559 LLVAWLLWP

-595 RAAVGTEIGR
+595 REAVGAEIGR
-605 QLKPYM
+605 QIKPYM
-611 EKEIDG
+611 EKEIAG
-617 VDRVKT
+617 ADRIAT
-623 YFYVGRGQMLFVG
+623 YFYVGRGQMLFLG
-636 AKSADPERV
+636 AKSTDPERV

-651 MQKIIASIPGMY
+651 LQKIIASIPGMY

-673 KGLGKGRTIEVD
+673 SGLGKGRTIEVD
-685 ISGPELGRLTTAGG
+685 ISGPELGRLATAGG

-713 IRPVPSLELTSP
+713 VRPVPSLELTSP

-774 MGRKDTITSPDQIID
+774 MGRKDTITSPDQIIN

-804 LATFVETSGPTQIN
+804 LATFIETSGPTQIN

-825 ITLQVTPPESVPLE
+825 ITLQVTPPEDVPLQ
-839 EAMDI
+839 EAMEI
-844 LSGKLLPQLKNMG
+844 LSTKLLPQLKKMG
-857 LSGNGVEI
+857 LSGNDVEI
-865 SLSGTADKLTQTRLA
+865 GLSGTADKLTQTRLA

-886 LALIITFLLMAALF
+886 LALIITYLLMAALF

-936 DILTMLGFIILIGLV
+936 DVLTMLGFIILIGVV

-962 LNFKRAGMAAKE
+962 LNFKRAGMTAKE

-987 FMSSLTSVLGML
+987 FMSSLTSIIAML

-1020 GGLALSTVFTIFMV
+1020 GGLALSTIFTIFMV

-1048 QSSVVSGQSSVEGA
+1048 QPSKIIES
-1062 SGVKK
+1062 
-1067 L
+1067 